1 MICSFKLIIRGTTD
15 TEKKQQKQTPSPLN
29 IEKNIDNFLQQ
40 RGNIQT
46 NGTQFLAEFSSKVI
60 EKLLLNVPLGPLS
73 FIPVS
78 SETSRDEFPHKIFK
92 HYTKKAKNRFAS
104 SCPRQSGRFFYK

>member
-1 MICSFKLIIRGTTD
+1 MICSFKLVIRGTTD
-15 TEKKQQKQTPSPLN
+15 TEKKQQKQTPSLFI

-40 RGNIQT
+40 WENIQT
-46 NGTQFLAEFSSKVI
+46 NGIQVLSELSSKVI

-78 SETSRDEFPHKIFK
+78 DENCLDEFPHKIF
-92 HYTKKAKNRFAS
+92 
-104 SCPRQSGRFFYK
+104 

>member
-1 MICSFKLIIRGTTD
+1 MICSFKLVIRGTTD
-15 TEKKQQKQTPSPLN
+15 TEKKQQKQAPSPLI

-46 NGTQFLAEFSSKVI
+46 NGTQVLAELSNKVI
-60 EKLLLNVPLGPLS
+60 EKLLLNVTLESLS

-78 SETSRDEFPHKIFK
+78 SKTSRHEYPHKIFK
-92 HYTKKAKNRFAS
+92 HYPKKAKNRSAS
-104 SCPRQSGRFFYK
+104 SCRRQFGRFFYK